1 MIEFNRLKYFLFVS
15 SQFSDCHPCVMNIF
29 CVCQIVQE
37 RKKRVLY
44 FISKDISGMD
54 LVSWSGDKKKFL
66 RKKEKKKFS
75 IKSTGKRSTGRVPSF
90 EMVPYTKQATIFF
103 CFSSFQNFFFWIIL
117 LGHSLQMSINLV
129 EEMEAVLNQ
138 LNLSIKS
145 TLAKWIWFD
154 QSSRQNNWESKFVV
168 KNGTSLKFGN
178 KRQSVGDL
186 TGSF

>member
-1 MIEFNRLKYFLFVS
+1 
-15 SQFSDCHPCVMNIF
+15 
-29 CVCQIVQE
+29 
-37 RKKRVLY
+37 
-44 FISKDISGMD
+44 
-54 LVSWSGDKKKFL
+54 
-66 RKKEKKKFS
+66 
-75 IKSTGKRSTGRVPSF
+75 
-90 EMVPYTKQATIFF
+90 
-103 CFSSFQNFFFWIIL
+103 
-117 LGHSLQMSINLV
+117 
-129 EEMEAVLNQ
+129 MEAVLNQ